1 MTLSRSRRR
10 PQQIDYWPG
19 FVDALSTLLL
29 VVTFLMVLF
38 MVAQYF
44 VAQEASGKDNVLARL
59 QRQIAQMADLLSL
72 ERSQKKTA
80 QDETSS
86 LRATLAASE
95 SEKKRLAGLLNAE
108 GSKGTSA
115 EARVSAVTKQLD
127 EQRGITAQ
135 ALAQIELLNQQMAAL
150 RKQIAALEN
159 SLGDSDKRDK
169 QAQAQIADLG
179 QRLNVALAK
188 RVQELSQY
196 RSTFFGELKKSL
208 GDRDDIQVVGDR
220 FVFQSEIFFDS
231 GSADLTPQGFAEL
244 EKLAAAL
251 RDLEGRIPKD
261 LNWVLRIDGHTDV
274 RPISTASFR
283 SNWELSSSR
292 AISVVK
298 YLISKGVPPN
308 RLVAAGFGE
317 FQPLAVG
324 ASDADLRRN
333 RRIELKLTEK

>member
-1 MTLSRSRRR
+1 MLSRSRRR
-10 PQQIDYWPG
+10 PGAIDYWPG

-44 VAQEASGKDNVLARL
+44 AMQEASGKDTALARL
-59 QRQIAQMADLLSL
+59 QKQIAQMADLLSL
-72 ERSQKKTA
+72 ERSQKKSA
-80 QDETSS
+80 LEESLS
-86 LRATLAASE
+86 LRATLSASDA
-95 SEKKRLAGLLNAE
+95 EKNRLAALLGAE
-108 GSKGTSA
+108 GGKGTA
-115 EARVSAVTKQLD
+115 EARVAAVTKQLD
-127 EQRGITAQ
+127 DQKGLTAQ
-135 ALAQIELLNQQMAAL
+135 ALAQVELLNQQILAL

-159 SLGDSDKRDK
+159 SLGETDKRDK
-169 QAQAQIADLG
+169 VAQAQIADLG

-208 GDRDDIQVVGDR
+208 GERDDIQVVGDR

-231 GSADLTPQGFAEL
+231 GSADLAPQGFAEL
-244 EKLAAAL
+244 DKLAAAL
-251 RDLEGRIPKD
+251 RDLEVRIPKD
-261 LNWVLRIDGHTDV
+261 LNWVLRIDGHTDI
-274 RPISTASFR
+274 RPIATATFR

-317 FQPLAVG
+317 FQPLSPG
-324 ASDADLRRN
+324 ATDADLRRN
-333 RRIELKLTEK
+333 RRIELKLTER

>member
-1 MTLSRSRRR
+1 MLSRSRRR
-10 PQQIDYWPG
+10 PSGVDYWPG

-44 VAQEASGKDNVLARL
+44 VAQEAAGKDTALARL
-59 QRQIAQMADLLSL
+59 QKQIAQMADLLSL

-80 QDETSS
+80 LEESSS
-86 LRATLAASE
+86 LKATLAAAE
-95 SEKKRLAGLLNAE
+95 AEKKRLNGLLT
-108 GSKGTSA
+108 SGTSTETRIA
-115 EARVSAVTKQLD
+115 AATKELD
-127 EQRGITAQ
+127 DQKGLTAQ
-135 ALAQIELLNQQMAAL
+135 ALAQVELLNQQILAL
-150 RKQIAALEN
+150 RKQLAALEN
-159 SLGDSDKRDK
+159 SLGDTDKRDK
-169 QAQAQIADLG
+169 QAQSQIADLG

-196 RSTFFGELKKSL
+196 RSSFFGELKRSL
-208 GDRDDIQVVGDR
+208 GERDDVQVVGDR

-231 GSADLTPQGFAEL
+231 GSADLAPQGYAEL
-244 EKLAAAL
+244 DKLAAAL
-251 RDLEGRIPKD
+251 RDLEARIPKD
-261 LNWVLRIDGHTDV
+261 LNWVLRIDGHTDI
-274 RPISTASFR
+274 RPISTANFR

-298 YLISKGVPPN
+298 FLISKGVPPG

-317 FQPLAVG
+317 YQPLSSG
-324 ASDADLRRN
+324 GSEGDLRRN

>member
-1 MTLSRSRRR
+1 MLSRSRRR
-10 PQQIDYWPG
+10 QAGIDYWPG

-44 VAQEASGKDNVLARL
+44 AMQDASGKDTALARL
-59 QRQIAQMADLLSL
+59 QKQIAQMADLLSL

-80 QDETSS
+80 LEESLS
-86 LRATLAASE
+86 LRATLAAADA
-95 SEKKRLAGLLNAE
+95 EKNRMAALVGE
-108 GSKGTSA
+108 GGKGTA
-115 EARVSAVTKQLD
+115 EARVAAVTKQLD
-127 EQRGITAQ
+127 DQKGLTAQ
-135 ALAQIELLNQQMAAL
+135 ALAQVELLNQQILAL
-150 RKQIAALEN
+150 RKQMTALEN

-196 RSTFFGELKKSL
+196 RSTFFGELRKSL
-208 GDRDDIQVVGDR
+208 GDRDDVQIVGDR
-220 FVFQSEIFFDS
+220 FVFQSEIFFES
-231 GSADLTPQGFAEL
+231 GLADLAPQGFAEL
-244 EKLAAAL
+244 DKLAAAL
-251 RDLEGRIPKD
+251 KDLEFRIPKD
-261 LNWVLRIDGHTDV
+261 LNWVLRIDGHTDI
-274 RPISTASFR
+274 RPIATSTYK

-317 FQPLAVG
+317 FQPFSSG
-324 ASDADLRRN
+324 STEADLRRN

>member
-1 MTLSRSRRR
+1 MALSKRRR
-10 PQQIDYWPG
+10 PHAVDYWPG

-44 VAQEASGKDNVLARL
+44 AAQDASGKDTALAKL

-80 QDETSS
+80 MEESS
-86 LRATLAASE
+86 GLRETLAA
-95 SEKKRLAGLLNAE
+95 
-108 GSKGTSA
+108 TSA
-115 EARVSAVTKQLD
+115 ENKRLTSLLSVDSAKSGDARVAAITTQLD
-127 EQRGITAQ
+127 EQKSITAQ
-135 ALAQIELLNQQMAAL
+135 ALAQVELLNQQILAL
-150 RKQIAALEN
+150 RKQLAALEN

-231 GSADLTPQGFAEL
+231 GSADLSPLGYAEL
-244 EKLAAAL
+244 DKLATAL
-251 RDLEGRIPKD
+251 KDLETKIPRD
-261 LNWVLRIDGHTDV
+261 INWVLRIDGHTDA
-274 RPISTASFR
+274 RPIATAAFR
-283 SNWELSSSR
+283 SNWELSSQR

-298 YLISKGVPPN
+298 YLVSKGVPPN

-317 FQPLAVG
+317 YQPLTSG
-324 ASDADLRRN
+324 YTEADLRRN

>member
-1 MTLSRSRRR
+1 MLSRSRRR
-10 PQQIDYWPG
+10 ANGIDYWPG

-44 VAQEASGKDNVLARL
+44 VAQEASGKDTALARL
-59 QRQIAQMADLLSL
+59 QKQIAQMADLLSL
-72 ERSQKKTA
+72 ERSQKKSA
-80 QDETSS
+80 IEEGSS
-86 LRATLAASE
+86 LKATLA
-95 SEKKRLAGLLNAE
+95 
-108 GSKGTSA
+108 SA
-115 EARVSAVTKQLD
+115 EAENKRLSGLLGSGASAEGRAAAVTKQLD
-127 EQRGITAQ
+127 DQKGLTAQ
-135 ALAQIELLNQQMAAL
+135 ALAQVELLNQQILAL
-150 RKQIAALEN
+150 RKQLVALEN
-159 SLGDSDKRDK
+159 SLGDSEKRDK

-196 RSTFFGELKKSL
+196 RSTFFGELKRSL
-208 GDRDDIQVVGDR
+208 GERDDIQIVGDR

-231 GSADLTPQGFAEL
+231 GSADLSPLGFAEL
-244 EKLAAAL
+244 DKLAAAL
-251 RDLEGRIPKD
+251 RELEARIPKD
-261 LNWVLRIDGHTDV
+261 LNWVLRIDGHTDI
-274 RPISTASFR
+274 RPIATAAYR

-298 YLISKGVPPN
+298 YLISRGVPAN

-317 FQPLAVG
+317 FQPLTPG
-324 ASDADLRRN
+324 ASEVDLRRN

>member
-1 MTLSRSRRR
+1 MLSRSRRR
-10 PQQIDYWPG
+10 FNGIDYWPG

-44 VAQEASGKDNVLARL
+44 VAQEASGKDTALARL

-80 QDETSS
+80 LDESAS
-86 LRATLAASE
+86 LKASLAAAE
-95 SEKKRLAGLLNAE
+95 AEKKRLSGLL
-108 GSKGTSA
+108 GSGTSS
-115 EARVSAVTKQLD
+115 EARVVAVTKELD
-127 EQRGITAQ
+127 DQKGLTAQ
-135 ALAQIELLNQQMAAL
+135 ALAQVELLNQQILAL
-150 RKQIAALEN
+150 RKQLAALDN
-159 SLGDSDKRDK
+159 SLGDADKRDK

-196 RSTFFGELKKSL
+196 RSTFFGELKRSL
-208 GDRDDIQVVGDR
+208 GERDDIQVVGDR

-231 GSADLTPQGFAEL
+231 GSADLAPQGYAEL
-244 EKLAAAL
+244 DKLAAAL
-251 RDLEGRIPKD
+251 KDLETRIPKD
-261 LNWVLRIDGHTDV
+261 LNWVLRIDGHTDI
-274 RPISTASFR
+274 RPISTVSFR

-298 YLISKGVPPN
+298 YLIGKGVPPN

-317 FQPLAVG
+317 YQPLSSGV
-324 ASDADLRRN
+324 SEVDLRRN

>member
-1 MTLSRSRRR
+1 MLSRSRRR
-10 PQQIDYWPG
+10 PQGVDYWPG

-44 VAQEASGKDNVLARL
+44 VAQEASGKDTTLAKLRL
-59 QRQIAQMADLLSL
+59 QIAQLSESLSL
-72 ERSQKKTA
+72 EKTKA
-80 QDETSS
+80 KSAEDDTFS
-86 LRATLAASE
+86 LRATLSAAE
-95 SEKKRLAGLLNAE
+95 SEKKRLAGLLSAE
-108 GSKGTSA
+108 GSKGSSA
-115 EARVSAVTKQLD
+115 ETHVAAVTKQLD
-127 EQRGITAQ
+127 EQRGLTAQ
-135 ALAQIELLNQQMAAL
+135 ALAQIELLNQQIVAL
-150 RKQIAALEN
+150 RKQLAALEN

-169 QAQAQIADLG
+169 TSQAQIADLG
-179 QRLNVALAK
+179 QRLNLALAK

-208 GDRDDIQVVGDR
+208 GERDDIQVVGDR

-231 GSADLTPQGFAEL
+231 GSAELTPAGHAEL
-244 EKLAAAL
+244 EKLANAL
-251 RDLEGRIPKD
+251 HELEGRIPKE
-261 LNWVLRIDGHTDV
+261 LNWVLRIDGHTDI
-274 RPISTASFR
+274 RPISTSTFR

-317 FQPLAVG
+317 FQPFAPG
-324 ASDADLRRN
+324 GTDADLRRN

>member
-1 MTLSRSRRR
+1 MALSRSRRR
-10 PQQIDYWPG
+10 PQAIDYWPG

-44 VAQEASGKDNVLARL
+44 VAQEASGKDTVLARL
-59 QRQIAQMADLLSL
+59 QKQIAQMADLLSL

-80 QDETSS
+80 QDEASS
-86 LRATLAASE
+86 LRATLSAAE
-95 SEKKRLAGLLNAE
+95 AEKKRLAGLVSAGGSAE
-108 GSKGTSA
+108 G
-115 EARVSAVTKQLD
+115 RVAAVTKQLD
-127 EQRGITAQ
+127 EQRGLTAQ
-135 ALAQIELLNQQMAAL
+135 ALAQIELLNQQIAAL
-150 RKQIAALEN
+150 RKQITALEN
-159 SLGDSDKRDK
+159 SLGESDKRDK

-231 GSADLTPQGFAEL
+231 GSADLTPAGYSEL
-244 EKLAAAL
+244 DKLAAAL
-251 RDLEGRIPKD
+251 QDLEGRIPKD
-261 LNWVLRIDGHTDV
+261 LAWVLRIDGHTDI
-274 RPISTASFR
+274 RPISTAAFR
-283 SNWELSSSR
+283 SNWELSSTR

-298 YLISKGVPPN
+298 YLISKGVAPN

-317 FQPLAVG
+317 FQPFAAG
-324 ASDADLRRN
+324 NTENDLRRN

>member
-1 MTLSRSRRR
+1 MLSRSRRR
-10 PQQIDYWPG
+10 QGGIDYWPG

-44 VAQEASGKDNVLARL
+44 AMQDASGKDTALARL
-59 QRQIAQMADLLSL
+59 QKQIAQMADLLSL
-72 ERSQKKTA
+72 ERSQKKSA
-80 QDETSS
+80 LEESLA
-86 LRATLAASE
+86 LRATLSASDA
-95 SEKKRLAGLLNAE
+95 EKNRLAALLGAE
-108 GSKGTSA
+108 GGKATA
-115 EARVSAVTKQLD
+115 EARVAAVTKQLD
-127 EQRGITAQ
+127 DQKGLTAQ
-135 ALAQIELLNQQMAAL
+135 ALAQVELLNQQILAL
-150 RKQIAALEN
+150 RKQLAALEN
-159 SLGDSDKRDK
+159 SLGETDKRDK
-169 QAQAQIADLG
+169 VAQAQIADLG

-196 RSTFFGELKKSL
+196 RSTFFGELKRSL
-208 GDRDDIQVVGDR
+208 GERDDIQVVGDR

-231 GSADLTPQGFAEL
+231 GSADLAPQGFAEL
-244 EKLAAAL
+244 DKLAAAL
-251 RDLEGRIPKD
+251 RDLEVRIPKD
-261 LNWVLRIDGHTDV
+261 LNWVLRIDGHTDI
-274 RPISTASFR
+274 RPIATATFR

-317 FQPLAVG
+317 FQPLSPG
-324 ASDADLRRN
+324 SMDADLRRN

>member
-1 MTLSRSRRR
+1 MLSRSRRR
-10 PQQIDYWPG
+10 PPSVDYWPG

-44 VAQEASGKDNVLARL
+44 VAQEASGKDTALARL
-59 QRQIAQMADLLSL
+59 QKQIAQMADMLSL
-72 ERSQKKTA
+72 ERSQKKSA
-80 QDETSS
+80 LEESSS
-86 LRATLAASE
+86 LRATLSASDA
-95 SEKKRLAGLLNAE
+95 EKKRLAGILSSE
-108 GSKGTSA
+108 GAKGSSA
-115 EARVSAVTKQLD
+115 ETRIAAAAKQLD
-127 EQRGITAQ
+127 DQKSLTAE
-135 ALAQIELLNQQMAAL
+135 ALAQVELLNQQILAL
-150 RKQIAALEN
+150 RKQITALEN

-169 QAQAQIADLG
+169 QSQSQIADLG

-208 GDRDDIQVVGDR
+208 GERDDIQVVGDR

-231 GSADLTPQGFAEL
+231 GSADLAPQGFSEL
-244 EKLAAAL
+244 DKLAAAL
-251 RDLEGRIPKD
+251 RDLEGRIPRE
-261 LNWVLRIDGHTDV
+261 LNWVLRIDGHTDI
-274 RPISTASFR
+274 RPIATSTYR

-317 FQPLAVG
+317 FQPLSAG
-324 ASDADLRRN
+324 GSDADLRRN

>member
-1 MTLSRSRRR
+1 MALSKRRR
-10 PQQIDYWPG
+10 PHTVDYWPG

-44 VAQEASGKDNVLARL
+44 AAQDASGKDTALAKL

-72 ERSQKKTA
+72 ERSQKKVA
-80 QDETSS
+80 LEETSG
-86 LRATLAASE
+86 LRETLGATTAE
-95 SEKKRLAGLLNAE
+95 NKRLAGLL
-108 GSKGTSA
+108 SA
-115 EARVSAVTKQLD
+115 DSAKSGDARVAAITTQLD
-127 EQRGITAQ
+127 EQKSITAQ
-135 ALAQIELLNQQMAAL
+135 ALAQVELLNQQILAL
-150 RKQIAALEN
+150 RKQMAALEN

-169 QAQAQIADLG
+169 QAQAQISDLG

-231 GSADLTPQGFAEL
+231 GSADLAPQGYAEVD
-244 EKLAAAL
+244 KLAVAL
-251 RDLEGRIPKD
+251 KDLETKIPRD
-261 LNWVLRIDGHTDV
+261 INWVLRIDGHTDA
-274 RPISTASFR
+274 RPIATAAFR
-283 SNWELSSSR
+283 SNWELSSQR

-317 FQPLAVG
+317 YQPLATG
-324 ASDADLRRN
+324 FSEGDLRKN

>member
-1 MTLSRSRRR
+1 MALSRSRRR

-44 VAQEASGKDNVLARL
+44 VAQEASGKDTVLARL
-59 QRQIAQMADLLSL
+59 QKQIAQMADLLSL
-72 ERSQKKTA
+72 ERSQKKSA
-80 QDETSS
+80 QDEASS
-86 LRATLAASE
+86 LRATLSATE
-95 SEKKRLAGLLNAE
+95 SEKKRLAGLLSAE
-108 GSKGTSA
+108 GSQGATA
-115 EARVSAVTKQLD
+115 EARAGAVTKQLD
-127 EQRGITAQ
+127 EQRGLTAQ
-135 ALAQIELLNQQMAAL
+135 ALAQIELLNQQILAL
-150 RKQIAALEN
+150 RKQITALEN
-159 SLGDSDKRDK
+159 SLGDADKRDK
-169 QAQAQIADLG
+169 SSQTQIADLG

-231 GSADLTPQGFAEL
+231 GSADLTPAGYLEL
-244 EKLAAAL
+244 DKLATAL
-251 RDLEGRIPKD
+251 HELEGRIPKD
-261 LNWVLRIDGHTDV
+261 LNWVLRIDGHTDI
-274 RPISTASFR
+274 RPISTPMFR

-298 YLISKGVPPN
+298 YLIAKGVPPH

-317 FQPLAVG
+317 FQPLAPG
-324 ASDADLRRN
+324 STEADLRRN

>member
-1 MTLSRSRRR
+1 MALSRSRRR
-10 PQQIDYWPG
+10 PPQIDYWPG

-44 VAQEASGKDNVLARL
+44 VAKEASGKDDVLARL
-59 QRQIAQMADLLSL
+59 HKQIAQMADLLSM
-72 ERSQKKTA
+72 ERSQKKTV
-80 QDETSS
+80 QDDVSN
-86 LRATLAASE
+86 LRATLTASE
-95 SEKKRLAGLLNAE
+95 AEKKRLAGLLSSE
-108 GSKGTSA
+108 GLKGNSA
-115 EARVSAVTKQLD
+115 ESRFGAVTKQLED
-127 EQRGITAQ
+127 QKGLTAQ
-135 ALAQIELLNQQMAAL
+135 ALAEIELLNQQIVAL
-150 RKQIAALEN
+150 RKQIAALDS
-159 SLGDSDKRDK
+159 SLGETDKRDK
-169 QAQAQIADLG
+169 QAQAQVADLG

-231 GSADLTPQGFAEL
+231 GSADLTPQGYTEL
-244 EKLAAAL
+244 EKLATAL
-251 RDLEGRIPKD
+251 QQLEGRIPKD

-274 RPISTASFR
+274 RPISTASFK

-298 YLISKGVPPN
+298 YLVSKGVPPN

-317 FQPLAVG
+317 FQPLG
-324 ASDADLRRN
+324 AGGADTDLRRN

>member
-1 MTLSRSRRR
+1 MLSRSRRR
-10 PQQIDYWPG
+10 FNGIDYWPG

-44 VAQEASGKDNVLARL
+44 VAQEASGKDTALARL
-59 QRQIAQMADLLSL
+59 QKQIAQMADLLSL

-80 QDETSS
+80 LDESAS
-86 LRATLAASE
+86 LKASLAAAE
-95 SEKKRLAGLLNAE
+95 AEKKRLSGLL
-108 GSKGTSA
+108 GSGTST
-115 EARVSAVTKQLD
+115 EARVVAVTKELD
-127 EQRGITAQ
+127 DQKGLTAQ
-135 ALAQIELLNQQMAAL
+135 ALAQVELLNQQILAL
-150 RKQIAALEN
+150 RKQLAALEN
-159 SLGDSDKRDK
+159 SLGDADKRDK

-196 RSTFFGELKKSL
+196 RSTFFGELKRSL
-208 GDRDDIQVVGDR
+208 GERDDIQVVGDR

-231 GSADLTPQGFAEL
+231 GSADLAPQGYAEL
-244 EKLAAAL
+244 DKLAAAL
-251 RDLEGRIPKD
+251 KDLETRIPKD
-261 LNWVLRIDGHTDV
+261 LNWVLRIDGHTDI
-274 RPISTASFR
+274 RPISTVNFR

-298 YLISKGVPPN
+298 YLIAKGVPPN

-317 FQPLAVG
+317 YQPLSSGV
-324 ASDADLRRN
+324 SDADLRRN

>member
-1 MTLSRSRRR
+1 MLSRSRRR
-10 PQQIDYWPG
+10 VSGVDYWPG

-44 VAQEASGKDNVLARL
+44 VAQEAAGKDTALARL
-59 QRQIAQMADLLSL
+59 QKQIAQMADLLSL

-80 QDETSS
+80 LEESSS
-86 LRATLAASE
+86 LKATLAASE
-95 SEKKRLAGLLNAE
+95 AEKKRLNGLLT
-108 GSKGTSA
+108 SGTSTETRIA
-115 EARVSAVTKQLD
+115 AATKELD
-127 EQRGITAQ
+127 DQKGLTAQ
-135 ALAQIELLNQQMAAL
+135 ALAQVELLNQQILAL
-150 RKQIAALEN
+150 RKQLAAIEN
-159 SLGDSDKRDK
+159 SLGDTDKRDK
-169 QAQAQIADLG
+169 QAQSQIADLG

-196 RSTFFGELKKSL
+196 RSSFFGELKRSL
-208 GDRDDIQVVGDR
+208 GERDDVQVVGDR

-231 GSADLTPQGFAEL
+231 GSSDLAPQGYAEL
-244 EKLAAAL
+244 DKLAAAL
-251 RDLEGRIPKD
+251 KDLETRIPKD
-261 LNWVLRIDGHTDV
+261 LNWVLRIDGHTDI
-274 RPISTASFR
+274 RPISTSAFR

-298 YLISKGVPPN
+298 FLIARGVSPG

-317 FQPLAVG
+317 YQPLSSG
-324 ASDADLRRN
+324 GSDSDLRRN

>member
-1 MTLSRSRRR
+1 MLSRSRRR
-10 PQQIDYWPG
+10 AGGIDYWPG

-44 VAQEASGKDNVLARL
+44 VAQEAAGKDTALARL

-80 QDETSS
+80 LEESAS
-86 LRATLAASE
+86 LKASLTASE
-95 SEKKRLAGLLNAE
+95 AEKKRLNGLLGGGTADARLAAATKE
-108 GSKGTSA
+108 LDDQKG
-115 EARVSAVTKQLD
+115 L
-127 EQRGITAQ
+127 TAQ
-135 ALAQIELLNQQMAAL
+135 ALSQVELLNQQILAL
-150 RKQIAALEN
+150 RKQLAALEN

-196 RSTFFGELKKSL
+196 RSTFFGELKRSL
-208 GDRDDIQVVGDR
+208 GERDDIQVVGDR

-231 GSADLTPQGFAEL
+231 GSAELTPQGYAEL
-244 EKLAAAL
+244 DKLASAL
-251 RDLEGRIPKD
+251 KELETRIPKD
-261 LNWVLRIDGHTDV
+261 LNWVLRIDGHTDI
-274 RPISTASFR
+274 RKIATSAFR

-298 YLISKGVPPN
+298 YLISRGVPPN

-317 FQPLAVG
+317 YQPLAPG
-324 ASDADLRRN
+324 TSEADLRRN